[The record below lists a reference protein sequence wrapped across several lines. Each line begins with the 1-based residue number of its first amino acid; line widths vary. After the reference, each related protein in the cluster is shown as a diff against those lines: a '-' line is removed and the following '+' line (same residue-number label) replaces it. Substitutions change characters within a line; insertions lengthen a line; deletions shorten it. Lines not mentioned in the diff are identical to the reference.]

1 MTREFTQC
9 ADAFGYLLDDFQWIT
24 VNSVKSAFTHS
35 EKHAII
41 STVMNTWY
49 AGLQRFLKTIGLQ
62 LVWMKISAKRITDLL
77 AICLEV
83 DASVIPSDATWEN
96 TEGWDSVTHLSLL
109 GLIEDECPG
118 ILDQFPKIAGAQ
130 SILDMASICN
140 SS

>member
-49 AGLQRFLKTIGLQ
+49 AGLQRFLKTIRL
-62 LVWMKISAKRITDLL
+62 
-77 AICLEV
+77 
-83 DASVIPSDATWEN
+83 
-96 TEGWDSVTHLSLL
+96 
-109 GLIEDECPG
+109 
-118 ILDQFPKIAGAQ
+118 
-130 SILDMASICN
+130 
-140 SS
+140 